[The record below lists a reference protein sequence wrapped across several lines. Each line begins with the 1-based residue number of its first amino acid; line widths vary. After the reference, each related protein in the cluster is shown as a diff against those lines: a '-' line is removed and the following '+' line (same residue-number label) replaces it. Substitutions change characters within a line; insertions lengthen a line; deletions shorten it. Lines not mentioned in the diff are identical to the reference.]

1 MRLTFL
7 VSPKNYYYMKMPTI
21 LQELEKLTNDDAATT
36 TTGRREMFT
45 DLTSLFTSFAKKGLP
60 FAAALAAP
68 MALKAQTSGASVT
81 DVLNFALTLEYLE
94 RDYYQMALDRNGFLT
109 GDVRTVVAQIAK
121 HEAAHVTF
129 LRNAI
134 SGAGGTPVARPTF
147 DFTAGGT
154 FSDVFTNQATFLAV
168 AQAFEDT
175 GVRAYKG
182 QAGNLMGAP
191 DVLTAALAIHS
202 VEARHAAEIRR
213 LRGSKGWITG
223 SNNTTGA
230 PAANAVYAGENNVR
244 HLNVDATTV
253 TTVTRDQL
261 TQSYDEPLTRM
272 AVLDIAG
279 LFIA

>member
-1 MRLTFL
+1 
-7 VSPKNYYYMKMPTI
+7 MPTI

-36 TTGRREMFT
+36 TTDRRAMFT
-45 DLTSLFTSFAKKGLP
+45 DLTNLFSSFAKKGLP

-68 MALKAQTSGASVT
+68 IALKAQTSGASVT

-94 RDYYQMALDRNGFLT
+94 RDFYQMGLDRNGLLT
-109 GDVRTVVAQIAK
+109 GDVRTVVAQIAR
-121 HEAAHVTF
+121 HEAQHVTF

-134 SGAGGTPVARPTF
+134 SGAGGTPVSRPTF

-154 FSDVFTNQATFLAV
+154 FNDVFTNQGTFLAL

-182 QAGNLMGAP
+182 QAANLMGAP

-213 LRGSKGWITG
+213 IRGSKGWITG

-230 PAANAVYAGENNVR
+230 SAAAAVYADENNVR
-244 HLNVDATTV
+244 HLGVDATTV